1 MASSSNVIAGSKT
14 PISHDA
20 GLPKYTDLRPS
31 GEKREMASQTYLA
44 AKRQITEDDDE
55 DSENILSFTAN
66 KKQRM
71 QGHEL
76 TQREGTF
83 KF

>member
-1 MASSSNVIAGSKT
+1 ML
-14 PISHDA
+14 HDS
-20 GLPKYTDLRPS
+20 GLPKCSDLRQS
-31 GEKREMASQTYLA
+31 GDKREIASQTCLA

-76 TQREGTF
+76 TQREGGF
-83 KF
+83 NSLNWCSLARM